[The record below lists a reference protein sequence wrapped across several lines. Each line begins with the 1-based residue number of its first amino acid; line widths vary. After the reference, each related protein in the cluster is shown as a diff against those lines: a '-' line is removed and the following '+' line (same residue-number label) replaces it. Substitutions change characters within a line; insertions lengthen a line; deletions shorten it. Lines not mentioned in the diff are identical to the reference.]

1 MPVDVLAI
9 RRSGKFA
16 AEILVGKLY
25 AELLVL
31 DLALLKSSASLIMM
45 STHSGS
51 AGDFGSAFEL
61 QCFLGPNETG
71 GFYLDPPP
79 HKRFAVTGDAD
90 IVGRINH
97 TGNYPIAPAQA
108 LKSGDFTGYRFVIYV
123 SESWVN
129 GDLKKYGSFGAV
141 VFNHDLLTE
150 MMANERTV
158 IPLHSK
164 ESSVSSRR
172 LSQVAIKQLLITR
185 GPPAS
190 INRFD
195 IP

>member
-1 MPVDVLAI
+1 MDIRGNDYVDVLATYHSVD
-9 RRSGKFA
+9 RP
-16 AEILVGKLY
+16 AEIVVGKLY

-31 DLALLKSSASLIMM
+31 DLALLKSTPTLNLS
-45 STHSGS
+45 
-51 AGDFGSAFEL
+51 GDFGSGFEL
-61 QCFLGPNETG
+61 QCILGPNETG
-71 GFYLDPPP
+71 GFYLDPPL

-97 TGNYPIAPAQA
+97 TGDYPINPAQA
-108 LKSGDFTGYRFVIYV
+108 LRSGEFTGYRFKIYV

-129 GDLKKYGSFGAV
+129 GYLKKYGSFGAV

-150 MMANERTV
+150 MMANQRTV

-172 LSQVAIKQLLITR
+172 LSQVEIKQLLTTR

>member
-1 MPVDVLAI
+1 MPVDVFT
-9 RRSGKFA
+9 REREGS
-16 AEILVGKLY
+16 LVGQLY

-45 STHSGS
+45 SSHSGS
-51 AGDFGSAFEL
+51 AGDFGKAFEL
-61 QCFLGPNETG
+61 ECILGPNETG
-71 GFYLDPPP
+71 GFYLDLPP
-79 HKRFAVTGDAD
+79 HKQFAVTGSSD

-97 TGNYPIAPAQA
+97 TGTYPIAPALA
-108 LKSGDFTGYRFVIYV
+108 HKEGEFTGYRFKIYV

-129 GDLKKYGSFGAV
+129 GYMKKYGSFGAV

-164 ESSVSSRR
+164 ESSESSRR
-172 LSQVAIKQLLITR
+172 LSQVAIKQLLTIR
-185 GPPAS
+185 GHPAS